1 MRDRIDVHDQ
11 TTRYRRT
18 LEAVKND
25 KQLSEFN
32 RKKIIEFVTD
42 LQAENLTTTRQTK
55 YLYLLPKLTKLLKK
69 DWNKATVADI
79 KRLVG
84 EVNQSKHAEWTKADC
99 RMALKRFYRWL
110 RGLEKGED
118 PPETKWIRIGGFN
131 KRILPE
137 ELLTPEDM
145 E

>member
-137 ELLTPEDM
+137 ELLTPEDI